1 VTEWGDNGC
10 ENGEYDPDR
19 LVPRSV
25 TPSLRSL
32 ALPAALVATLALTS
46 CGSSPSASAPT
57 AGATPSVIASPAKG
71 PVNAADVSFA
81 TMMILQHTQAMAM
94 VDLALKQ
101 AVDAKVKALAPKIK
115 EGDAPEL
122 ARMSGWFT
130 SVGNVVPSGAHDMS
144 MPGMEAKPQGVV
156 SAKEMTDLGK
166 ATGSGFDRM
175 WLQLMIRHHQGA
187 VDMART
193 ELTKGGSPDAKQVAQ
208 SIIDRQSAEIATMT
222 SILTGLPQP

>member
-1 VTEWGDNGC
+1 MVTM
-10 ENGEYDPDR
+10 
-19 LVPRSV
+19 LHIPRI
-25 TPSLRSL
+25 L
-32 ALPAALVATLALTS
+32 ALPTVLVAGFALVS
-46 CGSSPSASAPT
+46 CGTSTGAEAEGNAPKSAP
-57 AGATPSVIASPAKG
+57 AAGPAVPGATPTAVGTPAKE
-71 PVNAADVSFA
+71 PVNAADVNFA
-81 TMMILQHTQAMAM
+81 SMMILQHTQGMAM

-115 EGDAPEL
+115 AGDVPEL

-130 SVGNVVPSGAHDMS
+130 SVGSPVPSGVHDMS

-193 ELTKGGSPDAKQVAQ
+193 ELAKGSSPDGKQVAK
-208 SIIDRQSAEIATMT
+208 SIVDRQSGEITTMT
-222 SILTGLPQP
+222 SILAGVPQS